1 MNTTKSQ
8 HVEKTKANDTDTKT
22 RNPGCANFDYH
33 YDSCLFRDG
42 CLVQQGKRCDY
53 FERAVLPAIDDNIMV
68 ELYN

>member
-1 MNTTKSQ
+1 MQTKSQ
-8 HVEKTKANDTDTKT
+8 LVLIGDIDPKASM
-22 RNPGCANFDYH
+22 PGCANFDYH